1 MACCCKSSF
10 LINKCINIFRS
21 LLRQQIMKVT
31 YIKCQIVPF
40 VKFHKMYLALELQCA
55 QLKTNN
61 ILVPTTPPPPPH
73 SNPLQLYQIC
83 MLYGPI

>member
-61 ILVPTTPPPPPH
+61 ILVPTSTL
-73 SNPLQLYQIC
+73 SNLYAIRPY
-83 MLYGPI
+83 LK